1 MVIIVYMVNYKC
13 DKCWKEFDKKST
25 YDRHMMRKKVCTDK
39 LKVNCVYCAEQFS
52 SNSNRVR
59 HEKGCKLKCVTEK
72 NNVIKDVS
80 INGSYNT
87 LEQTNNSYNT
97 TNNITIVISPFGF
110 EEPLDWIPDDI
121 FTKIICRGYTSINGL
136 IDYVHFNKKHPEN
149 HNIMLSNLRSNL
161 INIHDKDHWILCNKK
176 EIINDLIDKKFEIL
190 DEMFDKLNSNPE
202 TMIPD
207 NKSLGFRRF
216 KKSIEDNDKSK
227 LQYLKEQVELQ
238 LYNNRHIPKAT
249 HKKVM
254 EQKKKKKNSTILE

>member
-1 MVIIVYMVNYKC
+1 MVSYTC
-13 DKCWKEFDKKST
+13 DKCDKEFDKKST
-25 YDRHMMRKKVCTDK
+25 YDRHLLRKKSCLLKSQEVCI
-39 LKVNCVYCAEQFS
+39 YCNDHFS
-52 SNSNRVR
+52 SNSNRTR
-59 HEKGCKLKCVTEK
+59 HEKVCKLKSVSET

-97 TNNITIVISPFGF
+97 TNNITIVISPFGL

-161 INIHDKDHWILCNKK
+161 INIHDKDHWILCNKQ
-176 EIINDLIDKKFEIL
+176 EVINELIDKKFVIL

-207 NKSLGFRRF
+207 SKSLGFRRF

-227 LQYLKEQVELQ
+227 LQYLQEQVELQ
-238 LYNNRHIPKAT
+238 LYNNRHIPKET
-249 HKKVM
+249 HKKVL
-254 EQKKKKKNSTILE
+254 EQKKKIKTN